1 MCGSVCLGL
10 YKAHGLCD
18 CCEAMHACVGVCV
31 GACARLMPTLPFL
44 EGVHVSVH
52 EQGVRSARRC
62 MYERMCVCMNK
73 EYVHAKLCIYAH
85 IRLCVRE

>member
-1 MCGSVCLGL
+1 MCWSECLGL
-10 YKAHGLCD
+10 NKAHAHCD
-18 CCEAMHACVGVCV
+18 CCEAM
-31 GACARLMPTLPFL
+31 
-44 EGVHVSVH
+44 HVSVH